1 MSWKILLVIS
11 ALLLASL
18 GVLIGN
24 QFSAPT
30 IGISV
35 AFAVFVPFAI
45 FLAGRVVRD
54 QITAA
59 KKECQMQADAF
70 GGDARQFFS
79 QLQKLLVGQSEQMDG
94 EAGRLQAIIGDAI
107 GKLVGSFTTLHELLH
122 EQQSIANALT
132 ARQADDGAGP
142 NNFQRFVT
150 QVSETLS
157 EFVDST
163 VHTSTASIELV
174 ERMDQIRE
182 KVDSISFIL
191 DEINGIAGQ
200 TNLLALNAA
209 IEAARAGEAGR
220 GFAVVADEVRA
231 LSGRSSGFAENIR
244 GLVQEVHAA
253 VHETEEALGRLAQR
267 DMSITL
273 ESKLQVEHMM
283 ESLELGNQQ
292 IVQVVAQMSDI
303 SKQVDR
309 QINTAVTALQFQDM
323 SHQLLGH
330 LRKRL
335 DGWRAMGKSTERVVE
350 SNWNSDWDSMRNVI
364 HECGVQLSALEHVP
378 VQQKN
383 VGSGEIELF

>member
-1 MSWKILLVIS
+1 MSWKILFVVS

-18 GVLIGN
+18 AVLIGN
-24 QFSAPT
+24 LLSAAA
-30 IGISV
+30 SCMAV
-35 AFAVFVPFAI
+35 AFAAFVPLAI
-45 FLAGRVVRD
+45 FIADRAARGRV
-54 QITAA
+54 AA
-59 KKECQMQADAF
+59 AEQECQVHADAF
-70 GGDARQFFS
+70 GRDARQFFS
-79 QLQKLLVGQSEQMDG
+79 QLQHLLVGQSEQMDG
-94 EAGRLQAIIGDAI
+94 EAGRLQSIIGDAI
-107 GKLVGSFTTLHELLH
+107 GKLVSSFTTLHELLH
-122 EQQSIANALT
+122 EQQNIASELT
-132 ARQADDGAGP
+132 ARQSDEGDGQ
-142 NNFQRFVT
+142 NNFQRFVA
-150 QVSETLS
+150 QVSETLA

-253 VHETEEALGRLAQR
+253 VHETEAALGRLAQR
-267 DMSITL
+267 DMSVTM
-273 ESKLQVEHMM
+273 ESKQQVEHMM
-283 ESLELGNQQ
+283 ESLEQGNQQ
-292 IVQVVAQMSDI
+292 IVQVVAQMSGI
-303 SKQVDR
+303 AQQVDQ
-309 QINTAVTALQFQDM
+309 QINTAVTALQFQDL

-335 DGWRAMGKSTERVVE
+335 GGWRAMGKSTERVVE
-350 SNWNSDWDSMRNVI
+350 SNWSSDWDSMRKVI
-364 HECGVQLSALEHVP
+364 QECGTQLATLEHVP
-378 VQQKN
+378 VRQRN